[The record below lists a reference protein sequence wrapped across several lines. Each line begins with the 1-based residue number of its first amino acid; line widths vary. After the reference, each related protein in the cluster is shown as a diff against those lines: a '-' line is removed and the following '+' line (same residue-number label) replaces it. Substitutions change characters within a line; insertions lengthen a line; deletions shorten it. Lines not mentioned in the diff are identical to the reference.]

1 MDQLPNEIH
10 RKILCLLTP
19 AQMIRLSET
28 CKTINQL
35 NFSRYMI
42 PLGLEGVY
50 TIYDN
55 ITAEERRH
63 LHNLIYDSYLNI
75 YELFGIDP
83 FISYCK
89 DMSCEI
95 DKILGCGGGNRY
107 FRPSFY
113 GIENQRVHLSKRYIL
128 TEKLRPNILLIRR
141 IRICSD
147 NFLYGLLF

>member
-89 DMSCEI
+89 DKCQKTDFQEI
-95 DKILGCGGGNRY
+95 IIFPLLRIHKDPPLFVNESICFLV
-107 FRPSFY
+107 STT
-113 GIENQRVHLSKRYIL
+113 YICHISRL
-128 TEKLRPNILLIRR
+128 
-141 IRICSD
+141 
-147 NFLYGLLF
+147 